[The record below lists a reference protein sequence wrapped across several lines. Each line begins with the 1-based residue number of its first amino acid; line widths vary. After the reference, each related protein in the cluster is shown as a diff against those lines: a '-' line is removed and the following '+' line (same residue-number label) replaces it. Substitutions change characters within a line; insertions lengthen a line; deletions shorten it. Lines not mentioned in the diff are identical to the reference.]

1 MNEAYTSPTFTE
13 FVLQGEDDNFTHYN
27 FSILELI
34 DNIEI
39 PISNI
44 IENDYLDELRSI
56 AEDVQLS
63 DTEYRIYKYKPHL
76 LSIVL
81 YDTPE
86 LYFIILALND
96 MASKKEFTER
106 NIKLVSKENMI
117 NILNMIINAESEYI
131 EDNRVKLDEEREKK
145 EI

>member
-1 MNEAYTSPTFTE
+1 MNEAYASPTFTE

-56 AEDVQLS
+56 AEDIQLS